1 MKADYEA
8 DLGNYVTTAVGY
20 QQIPY
25 RQLDK
30 HDSIQ
35 IGWTMH
41 PIISSDGTE
50 ENLLGIIEC

>member
-1 MKADYEA
+1 MKVDYEA
-8 DLGNYVTTAVGY
+8 DLGNYVTTAVAKQY
-20 QQIPY
+20 IPY

-30 HDSIQ
+30 HDSLQ
-35 IGWTMH
+35 IGWSMH